1 MSIGFAELF
10 LHLFLGGI
18 IMNFIERI
26 ELLCSE
32 QGISKRTLEKE
43 AGLSSGS
50 TSKWKTK
57 LPNQASLIKLS
68 NYFKVDVDYLIGES
82 EFRTKDDWLKH
93 CDDVFNTPALQSDL
107 LKLEKGI
114 KIPVLGEVAAGV
126 PIFAEE
132 NYIGSEEISEELAST
147 GEFFALRIH
156 GDSMSPRISEGDI
169 VIIRQQDDADSG
181 DIVIVLIDDDSA
193 TCKRLMKYQEGI
205 SLISFN
211 PAYKPMTFSN
221 KDIEEKP
228 IRIIGKVVENRQ
240 KY

>member
-1 MSIGFAELF
+1 MGVLNLADFKDIIKQLRLDHNYGQLELAQALNVSKSTIAMWETGKRYPSKSIYEKLA
-10 LHLFLGGI
+10 
-18 IMNFIERI
+18 NFFSVNMDYLYGR
-26 ELLCSE
+26 SE
-32 QGISKRTLEKE
+32 F
-43 AGLSSGS
+43 
-50 TSKWKTK
+50 KTK
-57 LPNQASLIKLS
+57 EEMLQHFDN
-68 NYFKVDVDYLIGES
+68 V
-82 EFRTKDDWLKH
+82 
-93 CDDVFNTPALQSDL
+93 CDIPALQSDVFR
-107 LKLEKGI
+107 LEKGM
-114 KIPVLGEVAAGV
+114 KIPVLGDVAAGA